1 MRTNL
6 LLLMGLLASAAASAS
21 GGADQSGPLK
31 EKWRAECGACHVAYP
46 ARMLPAASWKAL
58 MGGLDKHFGS
68 DASLDPGTTLE
79 ILSYLESNAS
89 RRKTGPF
96 AKPVLRITQTRW
108 FIHEHNAVP
117 ARLWKDARVKSAANC
132 AACHT
137 RAEQGDFSERNLQV
151 PR

>member
-1 MRTNL
+1 MKTHL
-6 LLLMGLLASAAASAS
+6 VLVMGLLASAAATAS
-21 GGADQSGPLK
+21 GSADQTAPVN
-31 EKWRAECGACHVAYP
+31 ERWRTECGACHVAYP

-68 DASLDPGTTLE
+68 DASLDPGTTME
-79 ILSYLESNAS
+79 ILSYLESNAG
-89 RRKTGPF
+89 RRKTGPS

-108 FIHEHNAVP
+108 FINEHDEVP

-132 AACHT
+132 AVCHT
-137 RAEQGDFSERNLQV
+137 RAEQGDFSERNLRL